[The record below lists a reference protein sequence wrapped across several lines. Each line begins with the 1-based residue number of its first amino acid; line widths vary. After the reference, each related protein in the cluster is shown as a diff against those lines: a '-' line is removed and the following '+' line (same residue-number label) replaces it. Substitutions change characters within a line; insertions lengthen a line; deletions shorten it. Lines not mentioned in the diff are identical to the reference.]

1 MIELLILR
9 GVRRGFSRN
18 ATLAF
23 WRADSGLFRR
33 LVGRVP
39 WKGSSEWQRS
49 PASLDIAQ
57 KRNLEDAGARCL
69 RVLKD
74 ECGGRSAGLY
84 EGLWLEGRKKMEIL
98 WPVEEETATQED

>member
-49 PASLDIAQ
+49 PANLDIAQ

-74 ECGGRSAGLY
+74 MS
-84 EGLWLEGRKKMEIL
+84 
-98 WPVEEETATQED
+98 VEEDQLGCMKGCGWRAGKRWRFYGQ